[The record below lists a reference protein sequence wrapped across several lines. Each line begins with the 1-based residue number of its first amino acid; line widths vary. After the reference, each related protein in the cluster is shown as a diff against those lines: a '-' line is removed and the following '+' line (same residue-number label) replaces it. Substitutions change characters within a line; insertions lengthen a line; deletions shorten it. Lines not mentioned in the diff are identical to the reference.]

1 MNYII
6 IALKVIVGLSILNV
20 WLVQNKK
27 DTRWRGGDAST
38 LMEEFKAYGLPV
50 WMVYVVGTMK
60 VLLAVLLM
68 ASIWYPALQFY
79 AALGLAGLLTGSII
93 MHLKI
98 SDPLVKSFPAA
109 LFLTMCLIVAFG
121 NDLI

>member
-27 DTRWRGGDAST
+27 NTRWRGGDATT
-38 LMEEFKAYGLPV
+38 LTEEFKAYGLPV
-50 WMVYVVGTMK
+50 WMMYAVGTLK
-60 VLLAVLLM
+60 VILALLLII
-68 ASIWYPALQFY
+68 SIWYPAFQFY
-79 AALGLAGLLTGSII
+79 AALGLAGLLAGSVL
-93 MHLKI
+93 MHFKI
-98 SDPLVKSFPAA
+98 SDPLFKSFPAA
-109 LFLTMCLIVAFG
+109 LFLTMCLIIAFG

>member
-68 ASIWYPALQFY
+68 ASIWYPVLQFY
-79 AALGLAGLLTGSII
+79 SALGLAGLLTGSVL
-93 MHLKI
+93 MHFKI
-98 SDPLVKSFPAA
+98 SDPLFKSFPAV
-109 LFLTMCLIVAFG
+109 LFLTMCLIIAFA
-121 NDLI
+121 NDLV